1 MLLSALVIPVCTSRM
16 KEVFQSCTQEDVED
30 NKNTDDTRND
40 NRAVSVDINEYDITF
55 SQRSMT
61 EI

>member
-1 MLLSALVIPVCTSRM
+1 ME
-16 KEVFQSCTQEDVED
+16 EVFQSCTQEDVED
-30 NKNTDDTRND
+30 NKNTDDTQND

>member
-1 MLLSALVIPVCTSRM
+1 M

-30 NKNTDDTRND
+30 NKNTDDTQND

>member
-16 KEVFQSCTQEDVED
+16 EEVFQSCTQEDVED
-30 NKNTDDTRND
+30 NKNTDDTQND

>member
-1 MLLSALVIPVCTSRM
+1 ME
-16 KEVFQSCTQEDVED
+16 EVFQSCTQEDVED